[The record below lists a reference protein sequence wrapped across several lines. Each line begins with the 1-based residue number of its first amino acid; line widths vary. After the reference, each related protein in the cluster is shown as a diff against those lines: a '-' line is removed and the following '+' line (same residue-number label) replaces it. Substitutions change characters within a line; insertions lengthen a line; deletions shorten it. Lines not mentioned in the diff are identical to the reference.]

1 MTRTSELPGRPCSVA
16 ATLNLVGDRWSLLAV
31 REVLFGNRR
40 FSQIARNTG
49 APRDRLAARLKSLVE
64 DGLME
69 RRPYQAS
76 RSEYYLTDAGME
88 LFSVLTALLAWGDRW
103 AQDEPPML
111 LQHHGHRIQPMIVC
125 ETCGQRVGVEDL
137 QLVSKAP
144 GWTLGGPEEEPE
156 RKA

>member
-1 MTRTSELPGRPCSVA
+1 
-16 ATLNLVGDRWSLLAV
+16 
-31 REVLFGNRR
+31 
-40 FSQIARNTG
+40 
-49 APRDRLAARLKSLVE
+49 
-64 DGLME
+64 ME